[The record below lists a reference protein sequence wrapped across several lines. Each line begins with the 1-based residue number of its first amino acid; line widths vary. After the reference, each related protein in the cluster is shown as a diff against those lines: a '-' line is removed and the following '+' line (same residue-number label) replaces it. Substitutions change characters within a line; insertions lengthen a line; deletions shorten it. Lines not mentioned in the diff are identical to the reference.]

1 MVTTLIGLNNLNLI
15 KMTKFQ
21 ITIAKMLER
30 DGNAYTTARNIVNL
44 RVLSLMGI
52 SLDDLP
58 DTAEI
63 ADIVESIADAIED
76 DINEQ
81 AIKDILNDITFETIE
96 ELCW

>member
-1 MVTTLIGLNNLNLI
+1 
-15 KMTKFQ
+15 MTKFQ

>member
-1 MVTTLIGLNNLNLI
+1 
-15 KMTKFQ
+15 MTKFQ
-21 ITIAKMLER
+21 TTIAKMLER